1 MREKAYPGESRGKR
15 RREVTQRPLSTAL
28 DIPVH
33 ATASV
38 TAATKVRGAGV
49 ARDGGGRG
57 HVRDSSG
64 WLERGDGRVCCS
76 RAHPP
81 GPRVW
86 SRLPNER
93 RVLRPLVDVARRWR
107 GVHGVGLGFWAWHAD
122 LACGPGM
129 RAGRWGE
136 ALGLGVR
143 TGRSGHAFGPGDR
156 AGRSGAEFGT
166 VVRNGRSGDQ
176 PGRSFTQLF
185 GTRVL
190 PPVRAVPAARA
201 PGGAGA
207 PGRVLRRTGGG
218 GKGIPARSGL

>member
-64 WLERGDGRVCCS
+64 WLERGDGRVCRS
-76 RAHPP
+76 GAHPP
-81 GPRVW
+81 GSRVW

-93 RVLRPLVDVARRWR
+93 RVLRPLVVVARRWR
-107 GVHGVGLGFWAWHAD
+107 GVHGVGLGFWVWHAG
-122 LACGPGM
+122 LACGPG
-129 RAGRWGE
+129 AGAR
-136 ALGLGVR
+136 
-143 TGRSGHAFGPGDR
+143 RSDWAFAPGDR
-156 AGRSGAEFGT
+156 VMRSDQAIGPGVRARSSERSFGT
-166 VVRNGRSGDQ
+166 VVLATNPAGRSPSCSERASSRRYGPFRR
-176 PGRSFTQLF
+176 PGRL
-185 GTRVL
+185 
-190 PPVRAVPAARA
+190 
-201 PGGAGA
+201 GGAGA
-207 PGRVLRRTGGG
+207 LGRVLRRTGGG